1 MSHNPLSLKERPIPR
16 PQRHATAYRKKL
28 MTWHPR
34 ASGRRAV
41 TFRVDYVTAQGKV
54 WMGLVRNLSV
64 QGMYIDSA
72 LRHVAHEVAPGD
84 LLTVVFVLPSGRPCK
99 LRALVIHCDRQGCG
113 VQFRHEPAQALAPL
127 AHYWASLD
135 AEGQQ

>member
-1 MSHNPLSLKERPIPR
+1 MSHNPLSRKERPMPR

-54 WMGLVRNLSV
+54 WMGLVRNLSM

-72 LRHVAHEVAPGD
+72 LRHAAHEVAPGD
-84 LLTVVFVLPSGRPCK
+84 LLTVAFVLPSGRPCK

-113 VQFRHEPAQALAPL
+113 VQFRHAPPQALAPL

>member
-1 MSHNPLSLKERPIPR
+1 MPR
-16 PQRHATAYRKKL
+16 PKRHATAYRKKL

-72 LRHVAHEVAPGD
+72 LRHVAHEVVPGD
-84 LLTVVFVLPSGRPCK
+84 LLTVAFVLPSGRPCK
-99 LRALVIHCDRQGCG
+99 LRALVIH
-113 VQFRHEPAQALAPL
+113 
-127 AHYWASLD
+127 
-135 AEGQQ
+135 